1 MDTVENSCSKNTA
14 GVENPNPQLLA
25 AITDATQ
32 TYFPSIAVAKR
43 ENPCSVSC
51 TRAWGGREDEGEGET
66 LLGNTVHD
74 GGVQGVA

>member
-1 MDTVENSCSKNTA
+1 MDTVENSRSKNTA

-43 ENPCSVSC
+43 ENPARGHGAV
-51 TRAWGGREDEGEGET
+51 GGRMRGSGET
-66 LLGNTVHD
+66 LLGNAVHD